1 VCSGRTL
8 SAVRAFEE
16 KGGKLG
22 FRVAGASNAA
32 RTAAALARKGMD
44 AVKLGQRG
52 WSLAVEKDVKEL
64 VSQLKEVDMSN
75 QVLVFHCM
83 DNGTFFSMDR
93 LGGSTLPTKINGSYH
108 IKGRL
113 VVASGY
119 ALELMVE
126 KMAEVMK
133 EAKAGL
139 TVVITPMPR
148 YLDNCCE
155 EHSGGRSEEKMEE
168 DRERI
173 LKAVWNLKRET
184 YQLLAK
190 MHCKNVT
197 VVSPMEVLDVKDS
210 VEGVRKVMSDG
221 VHLNSPA
228 IDKVVDHVIQR
239 AEEHFVMK
247 KRGPTERAG
256 TVEKK
261 PRFSSSSADR
271 GGRGG
276 GKFGRGG
283 GMRGRAHS
291 AYNPY

>member
-1 VCSGRTL
+1 
-8 SAVRAFEE
+8 
-16 KGGKLG
+16 
-22 FRVAGASNAA
+22 
-32 RTAAALARKGMD
+32 
-44 AVKLGQRG
+44 
-52 WSLAVEKDVKEL
+52 
-64 VSQLKEVDMSN
+64 
-75 QVLVFHCM
+75 
-83 DNGTFFSMDR
+83 
-93 LGGSTLPTKINGSYH
+93 
-108 IKGRL
+108 
-113 VVASGY
+113 
-119 ALELMVE
+119 
-126 KMAEVMK
+126 
-133 EAKAGL
+133 
-139 TVVITPMPR
+139 
-148 YLDNCCE
+148 
-155 EHSGGRSEEKMEE
+155 
-168 DRERI
+168 
-173 LKAVWNLKRET
+173 
-184 YQLLAK
+184 